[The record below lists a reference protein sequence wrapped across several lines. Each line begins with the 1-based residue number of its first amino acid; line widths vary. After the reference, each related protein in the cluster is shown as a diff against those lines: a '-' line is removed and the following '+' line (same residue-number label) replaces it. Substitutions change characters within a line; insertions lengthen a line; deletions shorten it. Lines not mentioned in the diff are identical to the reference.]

1 MILTIK
7 ILVVLVNLLSL
18 IKDIFNLK
26 IGNNQMIKSVKEY
39 MHEVSY
45 FLKSWSMI
53 KNIKKMRVQ
62 NPQKRVFNFN
72 SCVFLKV

>member
-1 MILTIK
+1 MN
-7 ILVVLVNLLSL
+7 VLIL

-62 NPQKRVFNFN
+62 KPSKKSV
-72 SCVFLKV
+72 

>member
-1 MILTIK
+1 MRKSVHYFDFNYK

-26 IGNNQMIKSVKEY
+26 IENNQMIKSVKEY

-62 NPQKRVFNFN
+62 KPSKKSV
-72 SCVFLKV
+72 

>member
-1 MILTIK
+1 MILTII
-7 ILVVLVNLLSL
+7 ILVFLVNALSL

-26 IGNNQMIKSVKEY
+26 IGNIQMIKSVKEY

-62 NPQKRVFNFN
+62 KPSKKSV
-72 SCVFLKV
+72 

>member
-1 MILTIK
+1 
-7 ILVVLVNLLSL
+7 
-18 IKDIFNLK
+18 
-26 IGNNQMIKSVKEY
+26 MIKSVKEY

-62 NPQKRVFNFN
+62 KPSKKECLILIPA
-72 SCVFLKV
+72 SS

>member
-1 MILTIK
+1 MILTII
-7 ILVVLVNLLSL
+7 ILVVLVNALSL

-62 NPQKRVFNFN
+62 KPSKKSV
-72 SCVFLKV
+72 